1 MVDTSVRL
9 LRLLGL
15 LQTQRRWTGAELA
28 TRLGVNTRTIRVDIA
43 RLRRLDYEIDAAPGV
58 AGGYRL
64 RAGAT
69 LPLLRFDDDEAVA
82 AAVAL
87 RTAARAGVAGISDAA
102 ARAAA
107 KLEQL
112 LPPRLRHRLHTVHSA
127 TEPVPDAG
135 NVLDTSVFRAVAT
148 AIERSEILRFD
159 YSDRHATNSCRRVEP
174 HRMVHSGGRWYLVGY
189 DLDRQ
194 DWRSYRV
201 DRIDPKTPTGPGFTI
216 RELPGPD
223 LTTFVTRGR
232 MAALWNYTARVTVH
246 APADTVAARIPIG
259 IWTVEPIDAHT
270 SALEAGAQTPQLLAA
285 YLAAMD
291 LDFHL
296 DTEQAPELAA
306 AVDVIAARYT
316 TATHDTRATQSTLT
330 TVHPHGMLGVP
341 ASTPAP
347 GPPTAEPH
355 E

>member
-15 LQTQRRWTGAELA
+15 LQTRRCWTGVELA

-43 RLRRLDYEIDAAPGV
+43 RLRRLDYEIDATPGV

-69 LPLLRFDDDEAVA
+69 LPPVRFEDDEAVA
-82 AAVAL
+82 VAVAL
-87 RTAARAGVAGISDAA
+87 RTAARAGVVGIGDAA

-112 LPPRLRHRLHTVHSA
+112 LPPRLRHRLHTVQAA
-127 TEPVPDAG
+127 TEPVLDAG
-135 NVLDTSVFRAVAT
+135 NLVDTDVFRAVAT
-148 AIERSEILRFD
+148 AIERTEILRFD
-159 YSDRHATNSCRRVEP
+159 YSDRHAKTSCRRVEP
-174 HRMVHSGGRWYLVGY
+174 HRMVHSSGRWYLVGY

-201 DRIDPKTPTGPGFTI
+201 DRIDPKTPTGPGFAT

-223 LTTFVTRGR
+223 PVTFVTRGR
-232 MAALWNYTARVTVH
+232 MAALWSYTARVTVH
-246 APADTVAARIPIG
+246 ASADTVAARIPTG
-259 IWTVEPIDAHT
+259 IWTVEPIDAHS
-270 SALEAGAQTPQLLAA
+270 SALEAGAQSPQLLAA

-296 DTEQAPELAA
+296 DVEQAPELAA
-306 AVDVIAARYT
+306 AVTRIAARYEA
-316 TATHDTRATQSTLT
+316 ATRRTRAGARDALGADTRPE
-330 TVHPHGMLGVP
+330 HR
-341 ASTPAP
+341 
-347 GPPTAEPH
+347 
-355 E
+355 